1 MTSIEK
7 TFCVTNFASCET
19 KFEWITQTSS
29 HWQASDS
36 VALEEDRG
44 REEGEDG
51 RAYLFLMMPGLF
63 FFFLHRGRQF
73 VFGENLLSDASFCFS
88 VSQVDASILGP
99 WKCGRGRSSV
109 SVCMCVLERE
119 RERGGQ
125 KESCGVDLHRDTVSC
140 VLNSGRLLGLCPPF
154 ALQTASNPLID
165 HHGNMAHSQDKAAEG
180 MKRIM

>member
-7 TFCVTNFASCET
+7 TYSETNFPSCET

-51 RAYLFLMMPGLF
+51 RAYLFLMMPALF

-109 SVCMCVLERE
+109 CVCMCVLERE

>member
-7 TFCVTNFASCET
+7 TFCETNFASCET
-19 KFEWITQTSS
+19 KFEWITQTLS

-44 REEGEDG
+44 G
-51 RAYLFLMMPGLF
+51 RRVRMAGLTSSLWCLASF
-63 FFFLHRGRQF
+63 FFLLHRGRQF

-119 RERGGQ
+119 RE
-125 KESCGVDLHRDTVSC
+125 KEEDRRRAAGSISTGIQSAVFLIQAVCWAFAPHL
-140 VLNSGRLLGLCPPF
+140 PF
-154 ALQTASNPLID
+154 
-165 HHGNMAHSQDKAAEG
+165 
-180 MKRIM
+180 KRHPIPS

>member
-1 MTSIEK
+1 MFQSCNIKVWKDFIFAALLDDQYRKNILRNKLCQLWDEVWVDHSNFVSLTS
-7 TFCVTNFASCET
+7 FRLSCT
-19 KFEWITQTSS
+19 GGGQ
-29 HWQASDS
+29 
-36 VALEEDRG
+36 G

-51 RAYLFLMMPGLF
+51 RAYLFLMMPALF

-119 RERGGQ
+119 RE
-125 KESCGVDLHRDTVSC
+125 KEEDRRRAAGSISTGIQSAVFLIQAVCWAFAPHL
-140 VLNSGRLLGLCPPF
+140 PF
-154 ALQTASNPLID
+154 
-165 HHGNMAHSQDKAAEG
+165 
-180 MKRIM
+180 KRHPIPS

>member
-119 RERGGQ
+119 RE
-125 KESCGVDLHRDTVSC
+125 KEEDRRRAAGSISTGIQSAVFLIQAVCWAFAPHL
-140 VLNSGRLLGLCPPF
+140 PF
-154 ALQTASNPLID
+154 
-165 HHGNMAHSQDKAAEG
+165 
-180 MKRIM
+180 KRHPIPS

>member
-7 TFCVTNFASCET
+7 TFCVTNFASCKT

-44 REEGEDG
+44 G
-51 RAYLFLMMPGLF
+51 RRVRMAGLTSSLWCLASF
-63 FFFLHRGRQF
+63 FFLLHRGRQF

-109 SVCMCVLERE
+109 CVCMCVLERE

>member
-7 TFCVTNFASCET
+7 TYSETNFPSCET

-44 REEGEDG
+44 G
-51 RAYLFLMMPGLF
+51 RRVRMAGLTSSLWCLASF
-63 FFFLHRGRQF
+63 FFLLHRGRQF

-119 RERGGQ
+119 RE
-125 KESCGVDLHRDTVSC
+125 KEEDRRRAAGSISTGIQSAVFLIQAVCWAFAPHL
-140 VLNSGRLLGLCPPF
+140 PF
-154 ALQTASNPLID
+154 
-165 HHGNMAHSQDKAAEG
+165 
-180 MKRIM
+180 KRHPIPS

>member
-1 MTSIEK
+1 MRRSLSGSLKLRLTDK
-7 TFCVTNFASCET
+7 LQ
-19 KFEWITQTSS
+19 TQL
-29 HWQASDS
+29 HW
-36 VALEEDRG
+36 RRTG
-44 REEGEDG
+44 EGG
-51 RAYLFLMMPGLF
+51 GWGWLGLPLPYDACPL

-109 SVCMCVLERE
+109 CVCMCVLERE